1 MNQTKIKS
9 ALAALC
15 LMFSITASAQ
25 TTVTHTVERGETVE
39 SIAKKYN
46 VMPQDITNANPDAV
60 ELIFAG
66 MKLDIPTSGK
76 HNSTANNQTQSE
88 QTVGN
93 ETFRNDVADNNTSTG
108 SSNDNISG
116 NDSEDS
122 PWIFVDEIGLGFLK
136 GGSSNY
142 AYEASVG
149 FAYHFTYNIYGS
161 ARIGYNSSNYSYH
174 YNGDRETRSVENK
187 TNLHF
192 LQIPLEAGYMLQ
204 TTNKLWGIVPFA
216 GITTN
221 IGLPGKSKYRELG
234 TGGSSESKKAKI
246 GGKLGLEARLGVRLR
261 IYGFNLSGSYHLPI
275 NKKQE
280 EFFGK
285 DSYPEVSIGYN
296 F

>member
-46 VMPQDITNANPDAV
+46 VMPQDIINANPDAV

-122 PWIFVDEIGLGFLK
+122 P
-136 GGSSNY
+136 
-142 AYEASVG
+142 
-149 FAYHFTYNIYGS
+149 
-161 ARIGYNSSNYSYH
+161 
-174 YNGDRETRSVENK
+174 
-187 TNLHF
+187 
-192 LQIPLEAGYMLQ
+192 
-204 TTNKLWGIVPFA
+204 
-216 GITTN
+216 
-221 IGLPGKSKYRELG
+221 
-234 TGGSSESKKAKI
+234 
-246 GGKLGLEARLGVRLR
+246 
-261 IYGFNLSGSYHLPI
+261 
-275 NKKQE
+275 
-280 EFFGK
+280 
-285 DSYPEVSIGYN
+285 
-296 F
+296 